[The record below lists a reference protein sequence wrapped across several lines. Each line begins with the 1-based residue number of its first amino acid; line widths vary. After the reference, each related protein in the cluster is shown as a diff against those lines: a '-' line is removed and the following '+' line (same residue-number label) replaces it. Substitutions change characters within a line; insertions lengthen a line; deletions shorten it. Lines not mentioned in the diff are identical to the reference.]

1 MAGRRSV
8 VSQKNYDDMNPFVFD
23 KNAEIHAIN
32 EVISCNFLLL
42 IFEVLVDYIFG
53 IYRQNLLIYG
63 QEIPGFDAVFTTVIN
78 VVIATSTPPQG
89 CLLSFL
95 PFSHLS
101 HLWTKSTHLWTINV

>member
-8 VSQKNYDDMNPFVFD
+8 VSQKNYDD

-63 QEIPGFDAVFTTVIN
+63 QKIPGFDAVFTTAFIN

-95 PFSHLS
+95 PFSHF
-101 HLWTKSTHLWTINV
+101 N